1 MYCKHCGKQIADNSK
16 FCSHCGKPLDE
27 NATDYMKSIHHF
39 VASNM
44 KKIRII
50 LILLLCLV
58 MGWLWYVNTD
68 SNKIVG
74 EWQREVRI
82 GKEIVI
88 YNDDGT
94 FEHKTISPSFG
105 DASTKGEWEIK
116 KGIITTSFMWNGDKY
131 YDRYEIIKLN
141 SNDFI
146 FKNVK
151 ESNERHFK
159 RVK

>member
-27 NATDYMKSIHHF
+27 NATDYMKS
-39 VASNM
+39 
-44 KKIRII
+44 
-50 LILLLCLV
+50 
-58 MGWLWYVNTD
+58 T
-68 SNKIVG
+68 
-74 EWQREVRI
+74 
-82 GKEIVI
+82 
-88 YNDDGT
+88 
-94 FEHKTISPSFG
+94 PSFG